1 MASNKPFKLSTVI
14 ATVVAASAI
23 AAALTGC
30 NTTNNNTIY
39 ASNEHSITASAS
51 AEVKVT
57 PDKAQINI
65 GVVATGT
72 DAATVQEQG
81 TEQANAV
88 VAALQAQGIADKSIR
103 TEYVSLSPTYDYE
116 KGAAEPNG
124 YQMNIML
131 TVTDLD
137 IADVGAVVET
147 AVNAGAGRI
156 DSLRYYAS
164 NYDEAYAKALN
175 DAIAASRDKADS
187 MAKAAGVRIGGVV
200 NITEGYQDT
209 SARYT
214 YAAAEAVY
222 DSGTGVNGM
231 AKNARAMPGELTITA
246 YVTAT
251 YTIE

>member
-1 MASNKPFKLSTVI
+1 MASNKPFKLATAI
-14 ATVVAASAI
+14 ATVAAAAAVVAALA
-23 AAALTGC
+23 GC
-30 NTTNNNTIY
+30 STTNNNTIY
-39 ASNEHSITASAS
+39 ANTEHSITASAS

-65 GVVATGT
+65 GIVTRGT
-72 DAATVQEQG
+72 DASTVQEENATQ
-81 TEQANAV
+81 TDAV
-88 VAALQAQGIADKSIR
+88 VAALKAQGVADKSIR

-116 KGAAEPNG
+116 KGGEPTG
-124 YQMNIML
+124 YQMSTTL
-131 TVTDLD
+131 TVSDLD
-137 IADVGAVVET
+137 IDDVGAVVEA
-147 AVNAGAGRI
+147 AVGAGAGRI
-156 DSLRYYAS
+156 DSMRYYAS
-164 NYDEAYAKALN
+164 NYDEAYAQALN
-175 DAIAASRDKADS
+175 DAIAASRDKADA

-222 DSGTGVNGM
+222 DAGGGVNGI
-231 AKNARAMPGELTITA
+231 AKSMGAMPGELSITA